1 MHGANVVVNV
11 GAALLGGFVATV
23 VLTTALTAASE
34 LRVTRM
40 DIPFLLGTAWTQ
52 NRTRARVLG
61 YVLHFV
67 VGLIFALAYY
77 GAFIVV
83 GRAGWLLGMALGLAH
98 GLFAGTTLVNVLL
111 PAVHPRM
118 GTPFSAANDT
128 PLLEAP
134 GFLLLNYGRATPV
147 VTILAHVVYGGI
159 IGAVIGAGTS

>member
-1 MHGANVVVNV
+1 MNI
-11 GAALLGGFVATV
+11 GAALLGGFIGTL

-52 NRTRARVLG
+52 DRTRARVLG
-61 YVLHFV
+61 YAFHFV
-67 VGLIFALAYY
+67 AGLIFALGYY
-77 GAFIVV
+77 AAFVGL
-83 GRAGWLLGMALGLAH
+83 GRAGWLLGMAIGLVH

-118 GTPFSAANDT
+118 GTPFSASNDT
-128 PLLEAP
+128 PLLESP

-147 VTILAHVVYGGI
+147 VTILAHVIYGGI
-159 IGAVIGAGTS
+159 IGALVAPGGS

>member
-1 MHGANVVVNV
+1 MNI
-11 GAALLGGFVATV
+11 GAALIGGFVGTL

-34 LRVTRM
+34 LRITRM

-52 NRTRARVLG
+52 DRTRARVLG
-61 YVLHFV
+61 YACHFV
-67 VGLIFALAYY
+67 AGLIFALAYY
-77 GAFIVV
+77 AAFVGL
-83 GRAGWLLGMALGLAH
+83 GRAGWLLGMTFGLAH
-98 GLFAGTTLVNVLL
+98 GVFAGTTLVNVLL

-128 PLLEAP
+128 PLLESP

-159 IGAVIGAGTS
+159 IGALVAPGRS